1 MHFISMQISIILFSL
16 QQQAALNPIFTAAIT
31 AMIGI
36 YIAYF
41 FLEIE
46 ISTSNILIPYR
57 QSHIRGIAD
66 MAFTTAKPQL
76 THTNGHTFYFSGSS

>member
-46 ISTSNILIPYR
+46 ITTSNILIPYR

-66 MAFTTAKPQL
+66 MAFTTAKP
-76 THTNGHTFYFSGSS
+76 SGQ